1 MTTREKRKDTIRVL
15 HVDDQLDFA
24 EMTTTFLERENDRF
38 DTEIVASA
46 SDGLACLADSTF
58 DCIISDYDMPQID
71 GIDFLE
77 TVRDKYPE
85 MP

>member
-1 MTTREKRKDTIRVL
+1 MTTRHKHEDTIRVL

-46 SDGLACLADSTF
+46 GDGLACLADSPF
-58 DCIISDYDMPQID
+58 DCIISDYDMPRMD

-77 TVRDKYPE
+77 LFERIS
-85 MP
+85 